1 MKNKKYYTYT
11 TPLSEKNLYVVNGY
25 TQFNIHP
32 DHASLL
38 DLHFEIGDLVEIY
51 NGDIGIIVK
60 LPNLNTIESS
70 FYKVQTKGV
79 MKNYPSLSL
88 KKIKKPLDK

>member
-1 MKNKKYYTYT
+1 MKKKKYYTYT
-11 TPLSEKNLYVVNGY
+11 TPLSEKNLYVVSGY
-25 TQFNIHP
+25 TQFNVHP
-32 DHASLL
+32 DHVSLL

-51 NGDIGIIVK
+51 NRDIGIIIK

-79 MKNYPSLSL
+79 VRSYPPLSL
-88 KKIKKPLDK
+88 KKIKISLDK